1 MQISWSACDPPVS
14 NDTSI
19 TCGFLDVPLDYQN
32 RSVGTVTLA
41 LAKISAPEER
51 IGTVLMNPGTHSTF
65 SAMRSEYLSCCCYL
79 GGPGVSGIDSLE
91 LFKQPLVSR
100 TGGRYDIISWDP
112 RGVGNRT
119 TYVHI

>member
-1 MQISWSACDPPVS
+1 MPFCVYSPYLTYSHHQDNSVALISWSACDPPVS

-51 IGTVLMNPGTHSTF
+51 IGTVLMNPGTHSSF
-65 SAMRSEYLSCCCYL
+65 SAMRSEYPSC
-79 GGPGVSGIDSLE
+79 
-91 LFKQPLVSR
+91 
-100 TGGRYDIISWDP
+100 
-112 RGVGNRT
+112 
-119 TYVHI
+119 